1 MRLPKLHDIVE
12 LNDELGLEDLKVVVN
27 RWFLTRSLPFK
38 NVVIKP
44 IVNSFNETPKIII
57 NEDLTVDVKGFWIFR
72 DGNNSKVF
80 LRGGDALSFNCEV
93 FTLNNNSLLKLCND
107 GVLLLNLDSE
117 DEEVLIEG
125 YRGTEIKHL

>member
-57 NEDLTVDVKGFWIFR
+57 NEDLTVDVKDFWIFR

-80 LRGGDALSFNCEV
+80 LRGGDALSFN
-93 FTLNNNSLLKLCND
+93 
-107 GVLLLNLDSE
+107 
-117 DEEVLIEG
+117 
-125 YRGTEIKHL
+125 